1 MYTTNVFDEVREYN
15 INEEDAYYIALQVLK
30 EMEYETIDNPQYF
43 NLEKEDGF
51 TRLYK
56 YLISHVLSTAYMIKR
71 INKEVLV

>member
-1 MYTTNVFDEVREYN
+1 MYTTNVLEEVREYN

-43 NLEKEDGF
+43 NLKEESGF

-56 YLISHVLSTAYMIKR
+56 YLISHVLSTAYMIKK
-71 INKEVLV
+71 NW

>member
-1 MYTTNVFDEVREYN
+1 MFTTNVFDEVREYN

-43 NLEKEDGF
+43 NLREEGGF

-56 YLISHVLSTAYMIKR
+56 YLVSRVLSTAYMVKR
-71 INKEVLV
+71 ISKED

>member
-1 MYTTNVFDEVREYN
+1 MFTVNVFDEVREYN

-43 NLEKEDGF
+43 NLKKEDGF

-56 YLISHVLSTAYMIKR
+56 YLISRVLSTTYMVKR
-71 INKEVLV
+71 VSKED

>member
-1 MYTTNVFDEVREYN
+1 MYTANVFDEVREYD

-43 NLEKEDGF
+43 NLGKEGGF

-56 YLISHVLSTAYMIKR
+56 YLVSRVLSTAYMVKR
-71 INKEVLV
+71 INKEE